1 MQPTSNKKHEKKP
14 CTMLPIAVAADAA
27 YLMPL
32 ATTLRSI
39 ADNNEKSWPL
49 RFFVLNDGIDFGAR
63 KQIEASLPNGA
74 AIFQWIDIDLKPF
87 QAFKTLPRI
96 SKMTFARLALPFVL
110 PAHIEAVIYLDIDV
124 LVLGSLAELGSVL
137 LSDAPFAAVKDP
149 LDLCIHDP
157 SARDAGMPLVKK
169 YFNAG
174 MMLIQLAQ
182 WRKHCISERAIDYL
196 KNYPQTP
203 FADQD
208 AINVAADGVWLE
220 LSNIWNFQGHRTTDI
235 RNWQPSRK
243 PRVIHF
249 VTEQKPWKPKFPS
262 AYAQLYDLYRRRTKF
277 ARKPLSIF
285 ADVAVGHFFCIINI
299 LRNSSSIARLRAS
312 FK

>member
-1 MQPTSNKKHEKKP
+1 MQPTPNKKHEKKP
-14 CTMLPIAVAADAA
+14 YMMLPIAVAADVA

-39 ADNNEKSWPL
+39 SDNNKQSWPL
-49 RFFVLNDGIDFGAR
+49 RFFVLNDGIDCGAR
-63 KQIEASLPNGA
+63 KQIESSLPDGA
-74 AIFQWIDIDLKPF
+74 AVFQWIDIDLKPF

-110 PAHIEAVIYLDIDV
+110 PAHIETVIYLDIDV
-124 LVLGSLAELGSVL
+124 LVLGSLAGLSSVL
-137 LSDAPFAAVKDP
+137 LNDAPFAAVKDP

-157 SARDAGMPLVKK
+157 SARDVGVPVVNK

-174 MMLIQLAQ
+174 MLLIQPFH
-182 WRKHCISERAIDYL
+182 WRKQCISERAIDYL
-196 KNYPQTP
+196 TNFPQTP

-208 AINVAADGVWLE
+208 ALNVAADGVWLE
-220 LSNIWNFQGHRTTDI
+220 LSNVWNFQGHRTTDI
-235 RNWQPSRK
+235 QKWQPSRK

-249 VTEQKPWKPKFPS
+249 VTEQKPWKPQFLS
-262 AYAQLYDLYRRRTKF
+262 AYAQLYDLYRGRTKF
-277 ARKPLSIF
+277 ARKPSTIF
-285 ADVAVGHFFCIINI
+285 ADVVVGNI
-299 LRNSSSIARLRAS
+299 CRIVKVLRNSPSITRLRAS